1 MKQKIIINIGVAL
14 GLFFS
19 VGGYFISTSHHKWV
33 QSWPQVYVYQDYLGP
48 ANPVLAITD
57 LDDKEQLVKR
67 YNVFSKG
74 EIPDFGITFPIR
86 SVGPELVYLLGHTED
101 SVLTEIVTY
110 TYNDN
115 QYLRCWVDARTIHK
129 NPPKPRKN

>member
-1 MKQKIIINIGVAL
+1 MKQKIIIIIGVAL

-19 VGGYFISTSHHKWV
+19 VGGYFISSSHHKWV
-33 QSWPQVYVYQDYLGP
+33 QSCPQVYVYQDYLGP

-67 YNVFSKG
+67 YDVFSKG
-74 EIPDFGITFPIR
+74 KIPDFGIAFPLINLAPR
-86 SVGPELVYLLGHTED
+86 RYVYLLGYTED
-101 SVLTEIVTY
+101 SVLADIVTY
-110 TYNDN
+110 TYNRN

-129 NPPKPRKN
+129 HPPKLKK